1 VSPGGPTRR
10 DRLERRILLSPG
22 LVSKAAG
29 TRAPGPE
36 ERWMLGQ
43 SREVRESYVADVV
56 DRPGDDDL
64 LRQIWMM
71 RQPRQ
76 IRESFIREVLEPAL
90 EQG

>member
-1 VSPGGPTRR
+1 VSRR
-10 DRLERRILLSPG
+10 HRLERRILLSPG

-56 DRPGDDDL
+56 DPPGDDDL
-64 LRQIWMM
+64 LRQIWML
-71 RQPRQ
+71 RQSREV
-76 IRESFIREVLEPAL
+76 RESFIREVLEPEL
-90 EQG
+90 EEG

>member
-1 VSPGGPTRR
+1 VTPSRR
-10 DRLERRILLSPG
+10 HRLERRILLSPG

-43 SREVRESYVADVV
+43 SREIRESYVAEVV
-56 DRPGDDDL
+56 DRPGDDEI

-71 RQPRQ
+71 RQPRE
-76 IRESFIREVLEPAL
+76 IRESFIRDVLTPAL
-90 EQG
+90 EEG